1 MTARIAARITTVTA
15 RRQLVARSAPYWTE
29 LQRGLRLGYVKPRT
43 GPGVWVL
50 REFRRGG
57 YVRRRLGIADDLA
70 PPDGTT
76 ILSYADA
83 QKSALG
89 SDRPTITKP
98 GRLTVAQA
106 AEDYF
111 ATRQGAAA
119 HDRLTYAAFIA
130 AERDGIPKLG
140 ERAVSELTTGDLE
153 KWLAAQVPQTDDT
166 DERRAAQATANRRW
180 NVLRA
185 ILNSAYR
192 KDAARVP
199 SDGAWR
205 RVRAFQKADR
215 PRTRTLSAAE
225 AKRLLEALDGSMRDL
240 ARGALLTGL
249 RYGELQALKAGDAGE
264 GFVRVRQSKSG
275 KPRTVPLNKAG
286 ATFFSGVAADRA
298 PDTPVFETISRIRVS
313 RQMRA
318 ACEAAKIEPP
328 AVFHDLRRSYGSLLL
343 NSGASADA
351 IQELLGHADLR
362 MTRRAYAHIADKTL
376 QKAVKKLPSFG

>member
-1 MTARIAARITTVTA
+1 VTARIQPRIATVTA
-15 RRQLVARSAPYWTE
+15 RRQLGARSAPYWTE

-70 PPDGTT
+70 PANGTT
-76 ILSYADA
+76 VLSYADA

-98 GRLTVAQA
+98 GRVTVAQA

-119 HDRLTYAAFIA
+119 HDRLTYTAFIA

-140 ERAVSELTTGDLE
+140 ESSVSELTTGDLE
-153 KWLAAQVPQTDDT
+153 RWLAAQVPQTDDK

-192 KDAARVP
+192 RDPARVP

-205 RVRAFQKADR
+205 RLRAFQNADR

-249 RYGELQALKAGDAGE
+249 RYGELQALQAAEVGK
-264 GFVRVRQSKSG
+264 GFVRVHQSKSG

-286 ATFFSGVAADRA
+286 ATFFSEVAAEKA
-298 PDTPVFETISRIRVS
+298 PDAAVFETISRINVS

-318 ACEAAKIEPP
+318 ACVKAKIDPP

-343 NSGASADA
+343 NSGAPADA

-362 MTRRAYAHIADKTL
+362 MTRRAYTHIADKTL